1 MVAGDVSAMRYL
13 RDLTRRP
20 SIRLLAASALVIGVG
35 GGTMAASSASAAC
48 DPTTFSAGCTMVGTA
63 TIGGTTLGVAAPATQ
78 TWATTLT
85 GVDKELVDV
94 APADTSFTVQDFT
107 GSGDG
112 WTVTATATQ
121 FTGTDT
127 AGDTNTLADTGT
139 LVFNGSA
146 TSEVVGA
153 IPGNRCAPATTCVVP
168 TTTGLAL
175 PLDFTQDGTTTY
187 NLYDASAATG
197 MGTIQIGAVS
207 GGAPA
212 AWWVNVPAGAT
223 ADAYASTITLAI
235 STGPVAS

>member
-1 MVAGDVSAMRYL
+1 MRYL

-35 GGTMAASSASAAC
+35 GGTMAAGSAQAAAC
-48 DPTTFSAGCTMVGTA
+48 DGVTYAASCTMTGTA
-63 TIGGTTLGVAAPATQ
+63 TLTAGSLGVAAPATQ
-78 TWATTLT
+78 TWGTLLDGTDKQMVDAT
-85 GVDKELVDV
+85 
-94 APADTSFTVQDFT
+94 PADESFSVQDAT